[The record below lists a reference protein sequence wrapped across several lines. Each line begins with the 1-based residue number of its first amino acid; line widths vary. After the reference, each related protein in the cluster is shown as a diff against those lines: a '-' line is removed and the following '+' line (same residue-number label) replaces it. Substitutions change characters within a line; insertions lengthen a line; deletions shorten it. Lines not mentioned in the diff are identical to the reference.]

1 MVGASREA
9 VERAAGITEP
19 SADINSIEIPVH
31 GWLIPCPRAISKMRI
46 SKHTSHSLQEGVPA
60 GSIP

>member
-1 MVGASREA
+1 MVGASRA
-9 VERAAGITEP
+9 DVERAAGISEP
-19 SADINSIEIPVH
+19 SADINSIEIPIH

-46 SKHTSHSLQEGVPA
+46 SNHASHLLQEGVPV